1 MELDSIAAVLIGG
14 ASVSGGAGGVLGT
27 LIGVFMLGFIN
38 NGLNLLGVSGFYQY
52 VFKGLIILLAVLV
65 DTMQR
70 RNS

>member
-1 MELDSIAAVLIGG
+1 
-14 ASVSGGAGGVLGT
+14 VSGGAGGVVGA

-65 DTMQR
+65 DTLQKR
-70 RNS
+70 SG